1 MLSQQ
6 VIDEARRLISEGEL
20 SQRQIAELLHISR
33 GTVNALALGQRGG
46 HGRETSTAQP
56 MPIRIAR
63 CRRCGGLVYLPCILC
78 RTRRFIEER
87 HRANGAKP
95 LNRAA

>member
-6 VIDEARRLISEGEL
+6 VIDEARRLLLEGEL
-20 SQRQIAELLHISR
+20 SQRQIAERLHISR
-33 GTVNALALGQRGG
+33 GTVNALALGQRGA
-46 HGRETSTAQP
+46 HGRETATVQP
-56 MPIRIAR
+56 IPIRIAR

-87 HRANGAKP
+87 QQANGGKP
-95 LNRAA
+95 LKHAA

>member
-6 VIDEARRLISEGEL
+6 VIDEARRLLFEGQM
-20 SQRQIAELLHISR
+20 SQRQIAEQLHISR
-33 GTVNALALGQRGG
+33 GTVNALSLGQRGAY
-46 HGRETSTAQP
+46 GRETATAQP

-63 CRRCGGLVYLPCILC
+63 CRGCGGLVYLPCILC

-87 HRANGAKP
+87 QRANRVMSLK
-95 LNRAA
+95 RAA